1 MKKFI
6 NIYFLLIFSFVGV
19 GCTSL
24 SEKID
29 IAGIIDSTE
38 NWLFSE
44 KSNTSEGE
52 EETTEKSNNV
62 EKDEEEVFPDISDIP
77 QDRPNFEELDK
88 DFFEEDEVTQTEELL
103 TSSKEDSLVNSEI
116 EPEENLSVV
125 KKNILAVLNM
135 RESIRL
141 NVVKLLINS
150 DPLVDQKA
158 SLIKEK
164 DIIELGDKKAII
176 QFPDNSIIPDQ
187 SAYDVIEEI
196 IKIIGNDKNIKL
208 IGHAS
213 RTGSNNTIGKRKN
226 MEISIA
232 RADTIKNIFINKGF
246 QASRLIASGKG
257 DLEPLKNESEI
268 YGEAVNRRVEIFFIS
283 K

>member
-1 MKKFI
+1 MNKII
-6 NIYFLLIFSFVGV
+6 NIYFLLIFAFIGV
-19 GCTSL
+19 GCSSF

-38 NWLFSE
+38 SWIFSE
-44 KSNTSEGE
+44 KDNTKEDEVETIENSSNE
-52 EETTEKSNNV
+52 
-62 EKDEEEVFPDISDIP
+62 EKDEEDVFPDITDIP

-88 DFFEEDEVTQTEELL
+88 NFFEKDEATKTEELM

-116 EPEENLSVV
+116 EPEENLSLE
-125 KKNILAVLNM
+125 KKNILAVLKL

-150 DPLVDQKA
+150 DPLVDNTA

-164 DIIELGDKKAII
+164 DIIELGEKKAII
-176 QFPDNSIIPDQ
+176 QFPDNSVIPDQ

-196 IKIIGNDKNIKL
+196 IKIIGIDENIKL

-213 RTGSNNTIGKRKN
+213 RSGSNNIIGKRKN

-246 QASRLIASGKG
+246 QANRLIASGKG
-257 DLEPLKNESEI
+257 DLEPLQNESEI

>member
-1 MKKFI
+1 MKKII
-6 NIYFLLIFSFVGV
+6 NIYFLLIFAFIGV
-19 GCTSL
+19 GCSSF

-29 IAGIIDSTE
+29 IASIIDRSE

-44 KSNTSEGE
+44 EGNTSEDE
-52 EETTEKSNNV
+52 EEIIYKSSNEEKN
-62 EKDEEEVFPDISDIP
+62 EEEVFPDIADIP

-88 DFFEEDEVTQTEELL
+88 NFFEEDEVTKAEELL
-103 TSSKEDSLVNSEI
+103 TSSNEDSLINSEI

-125 KKNILAVLNM
+125 KKNILAILKI
-135 RESIRL
+135 RESVRL

-150 DPLVDQKA
+150 DPLVDNTA
-158 SLIKEK
+158 SFIKEK

-176 QFPDNSIIPDQ
+176 QFPDNSVIPDQ
-187 SAYDVIEEI
+187 SAYEVIGQI
-196 IKIIGNDKNIKL
+196 IKIIGIDKNIKL

-213 RTGSNNTIGKRKN
+213 RSGSNNIIGKRKN

-246 QASRLIASGKG
+246 QADRLITSGKG
-257 DLEPLKNESEI
+257 DLEPLHNESKI

>member
-44 KSNTSEGE
+44 KSNTSKGE
-52 EETTEKSNNV
+52 EETIEKSNNV

-88 DFFEEDEVTQTEELL
+88 DFFEEDEATQTEELL

-246 QASRLIASGKG
+246 QASRLMTSGKG

>member
-196 IKIIGNDKNIKL
+196 IKIIGIDKNIKL

-246 QASRLIASGKG
+246 QASRLMTSGKG

>member
-1 MKKFI
+1 MFAFI
-6 NIYFLLIFSFVGV
+6 GV
-19 GCTSL
+19 GCSSF

-44 KSNTSEGE
+44 EDNTSEDE
-52 EETTEKSNNV
+52 EETIEKSSNE
-62 EKDEEEVFPDISDIP
+62 EKNEAEVFPDITDIP
-77 QDRPNFEELDK
+77 QDRPNFEEIDK
-88 DFFEEDEVTQTEELL
+88 NFFEEDEVTKTEELL
-103 TSSKEDSLVNSEI
+103 TSSKEDSLINNEI
-116 EPEENLSVV
+116 ESEENLSVE
-125 KKNILAVLNM
+125 KKNILAVLKM

-150 DPLVDQKA
+150 DPLVDSSV
-158 SLIKEK
+158 SLIKEQ
-164 DIIELGDKKAII
+164 DIKELGDKKAIL
-176 QFPDNSIIPDQ
+176 QFPNNSVIPDQ
-187 SAYDVIEEI
+187 SAYDVIEQI
-196 IKIIGNDKNIKL
+196 IKIIGIDKNIKL

-213 RTGSNNTIGKRKN
+213 RSGSNNTIGKRKN

-246 QASRLIASGKG
+246 PANRLITSGKG
-257 DLEPLKNESEI
+257 DLEPLQNESEI
-268 YGEAVNRRVEIFFIS
+268 YGEAANRRVEIFFIS